1 MCGIVGYVGSRPVVP
16 VLLEGLHR
24 LEYRGY
30 DSAGIAVL
38 NDNKLKV
45 NKAKGKLAVLEEKLS
60 QTHVASNIGI
70 GHTRWATHGAP
81 SDTNAHPHT
90 DCSGTLAVVHN
101 GIIENYQEL
110 KVKLL
115 AEGHVFTSE
124 TDTEVLAHLI
134 EKYLKERGSL
144 LEAVRAAV
152 EAVRGSY
159 ALAVISEAAPGEIVA
174 ARKDSPL
181 VVGLNDGEY
190 FLASDIPAL
199 LPYTRDTLLIDDGE
213 VIRLSRGGAE
223 VFGPDGLPVTKE
235 IFRVKWDAKAAEREG
250 WDHFMLK
257 EIFEQPRALRDT
269 LAGRLTPGEGGLG
282 FLPSLEEL
290 GLEKDYINSLRQIH
304 GVACGTAYH
313 AAMVGKRLW
322 EHLVGLPVE
331 VDLASEFRYRDVPLL
346 GPETLVTVVS
356 QSGET
361 ADTLAALREAKG
373 RGSRVLAITNV
384 VGSSVSREADHVLY
398 TWAGPEIAVASTK
411 AYTTQLLA
419 LGLIGLY
426 LAQIRCSRTFDRREL
441 AWLGAELAEIPRK
454 AQQTL
459 DLSQQVRGL
468 AQRIAQHQNAF
479 FIGRGLDYAAAL
491 EGALKLKE
499 ISYIHAEAYAAG
511 ELKHGTLA
519 LIEEGV
525 PVVCLVTQPH
535 LAEKTI
541 SNIKEVKARGGW
553 TIGVTVPEV
562 ESQVAEAVDEMLVL
576 PQTAP
581 QWVPILA
588 VIPLQ
593 LLAYYAAVARGC
605 DVDQPRNLA
614 KSVTVE

>member
-426 LAQIRCSRTFDRREL
+426 LAQIRGSRTFDRREL
-441 AWLGAELAEIPRK
+441 AWLGAELAEIPGK

-459 DLSQQVRGL
+459 DLNQQVRGL